1 MRVVLQQKPCSQGKI
16 CILLDRGTWLFCPQF
31 CSHKILSPELLIFT
45 WILLALVNR
54 DSYCHYKGE
63 KLMKITHTFGVHFEK
78 INFIYHPSIFWY
90 RSFSYK
96 TQLDNSYI
104 TQLEFVLI
112 ARIKINFIFIWSLLY
127 FHLELQVG
135 ENEMLLD

>member
-31 CSHKILSPELLIFT
+31 CSHKILSLELLIFT
-45 WILLALVNR
+45 WTLLALVNR

-63 KLMKITHTFGVHFEK
+63 KLMKTTHTFGVHFEK
-78 INFIYHPSIFWY
+78 INFIYHPSIFQY

-96 TQLDNSYI
+96 KASYI
-104 TQLEFVLI
+104 PQFEFVLI
-112 ARIKINFIFIWSLLY
+112 AHIKSIFECLLY
-127 FHLELQVG
+127 FHLELQIG
-135 ENEMLLD
+135 ENKMLLDYGTYE